1 MSLSEKGK
9 GNCCGGESSGCG
21 CGGVSRDVRSLEAEM
36 WRLVRRWEAER
47 AEREKRKTWTKG
59 REGVWQRRRGSTL
72 VEEGR
77 GKKADDERRRWT
89 AVDGGGSRTKGNGG

>member
-1 MSLSEKGK
+1 M
-9 GNCCGGESSGCG
+9 
-21 CGGVSRDVRSLEAEM
+21 RSLEAEM

-72 VEEGR
+72 VEEGG
-77 GKKADDERRRWT
+77 GKKKLTTRDGGGQRWT
-89 AVDGGGSRTKGNGG
+89 AVVQGQRETDGEESGRGRAQ